1 MTHPNAKRAVVIPE
15 YDEIDIDIIKN
26 NMRTV
31 GMSRDRKEQ
40 ETMTAPLSQRDI
52 LNVLKAEKPHL
63 RNKYGV
69 LNIGLF
75 GSYAKG
81 TQHAD
86 SDIDFLVELEAPR
99 FDWIAGLQIYL
110 EEKFGRRIE
119 LVRKGNKLNRR
130 FMERI
135 GGEVIYA

>member
-1 MTHPNAKRAVVIPE
+1 MP
-15 YDEIDIDIIKN
+15 
-26 NMRTV
+26 RT
-31 GMSRDRKEQ
+31 
-40 ETMTAPLSQRDI
+40 LSQRDI
-52 LNVLKAEKPHL
+52 LTVLKSEKSYL

-75 GSYAKG
+75 GSYAKD

-99 FDWIAGLQIYL
+99 FDWLAGLQIYL
-110 EEKFGRRIE
+110 EEKFDRKIE
-119 LVRKGNKLNRR
+119 LVRKGNKVNRHL
-130 FMERI
+130 MERI

>member
-1 MTHPNAKRAVVIPE
+1 MTE
-15 YDEIDIDIIKN
+15 
-26 NMRTV
+26 
-31 GMSRDRKEQ
+31 
-40 ETMTAPLSQRDI
+40 PLSQRDI
-52 LNVLKAEKPHL
+52 LIVLKAEKPYL

-86 SDIDFLVELEAPR
+86 SDIDFLVELEAPC

-130 FMERI
+130 LMERI

>member
-1 MTHPNAKRAVVIPE
+1 MTE
-15 YDEIDIDIIKN
+15 
-26 NMRTV
+26 
-31 GMSRDRKEQ
+31 
-40 ETMTAPLSQRDI
+40 PLSQRDI
-52 LNVLKAEKPHL
+52 LTVLKAEKPLL

-130 FMERI
+130 LMERI

>member
-1 MTHPNAKRAVVIPE
+1 MKSQGSSLPS
-15 YDEIDIDIIKN
+15 EILL
-26 NMRTV
+26 R
-31 GMSRDRKEQ
+31 RPRKGI
-40 ETMTAPLSQRDI
+40 SQRDI
-52 LNVLKAEKPHL
+52 LTVLKAEKPHL

-130 FMERI
+130 LMERI
-135 GGEVIYA
+135 GGGSDIYVTLFQPLNF

>member
-1 MTHPNAKRAVVIPE
+1 MKSQGSSLPS
-15 YDEIDIDIIKN
+15 EILL
-26 NMRTV
+26 R
-31 GMSRDRKEQ
+31 RPRKGI
-40 ETMTAPLSQRDI
+40 SQRDI
-52 LNVLKAEKPHL
+52 LTVLKAEKPHL

-119 LVRKGNKLNRR
+119 TCSKR
-130 FMERI
+130 
-135 GGEVIYA
+135 

>member
-1 MTHPNAKRAVVIPE
+1 MP
-15 YDEIDIDIIKN
+15 
-26 NMRTV
+26 RT
-31 GMSRDRKEQ
+31 
-40 ETMTAPLSQRDI
+40 LSQRDI
-52 LNVLKAEKPHL
+52 LTVLKSEKSYL

-99 FDWIAGLQIYL
+99 FDWLAGLQIYL
-110 EEKFGRRIE
+110 EEKFDRKIE
-119 LVRKGNKLNRR
+119 IVRKGNKVNRHLT
-130 FMERI
+130 ERI
-135 GGEVIYA
+135 GDEVIYA

>member
-1 MTHPNAKRAVVIPE
+1 MP
-15 YDEIDIDIIKN
+15 
-26 NMRTV
+26 RT
-31 GMSRDRKEQ
+31 
-40 ETMTAPLSQRDI
+40 LSQRDI
-52 LNVLKAEKPHL
+52 LTVLKSEKSYL

-99 FDWIAGLQIYL
+99 FDWLAGLQIYL
-110 EEKFGRRIE
+110 EEKFDRKIE
-119 LVRKGNKLNRR
+119 LVRKGNKVNRHL
-130 FMERI
+130 MERI
-135 GGEVIYA
+135 GDEVIYA

>member
-1 MTHPNAKRAVVIPE
+1 M
-15 YDEIDIDIIKN
+15 
-26 NMRTV
+26 
-31 GMSRDRKEQ
+31 
-40 ETMTAPLSQRDI
+40 
-52 LNVLKAEKPHL
+52 

-81 TQHAD
+81 TQYAD

-110 EEKFGRRIE
+110 EEKFGKRIE

-130 FMERI
+130 LMERI